1 MAAEAENTYYKSMF
15 DHKSICIKIL
25 RKNLNIVCSL
35 NKCKLNSNATNKFK
49 LFTDDTHLF
58 ISGIDKNANNNEC
71 NDRLE
76 TLNNWSLANCLC
88 MNSDKTNFMVLLLA
102 KKWHYMMSVSLWLF
116 LVQLC
121 YMFRFFKCFYFISF
135 FFIFCVCACGC
146 MQHSMRSHC
155 YNR

>member
-1 MAAEAENTYYKSMF
+1 VAAEAENTYYKSMF

-88 MNSDKTNFMVLLLA
+88 MNSDKTNFMAFTSGKKMALHDVGFSLAFFGTTLL
-102 KKWHYMMSVSLWLF
+102 YVSLF
-116 LVQLC
+116 
-121 YMFRFFKCFYFISF
+121 
-135 FFIFCVCACGC
+135 
-146 MQHSMRSHC
+146 
-155 YNR
+155 